1 MVLYT
6 HREAAIA
13 AVALMAGFSLIS
25 LFNNDAFTSMRQR
38 GWRLGAG
45 RSSLAKDD
53 AYDGDLNHIIA
64 HHGQGFANAQ
74 TKLHNAEV
82 LFKTIRAYEHEKED
96 YEHAP
101 EYERK
106 SRTPPDWRT
115 ALEWVG
121 LNDVFGGGGTS
132 GGVAPEGGSGG
143 LEGHPSARQVSSG
156 STSTKC
162 VPPDVHG
169 CKCDVSLPRMY
180 ALLVFSCAY
189 SSSLALIHGQRLAFE
204 IWAGRSVHGSETG
217 CAHAVA
223 LVLIKQ

>member
-121 LNDVFGGGGTS
+121 LNDS
-132 GGVAPEGGSGG
+132 IAP
-143 LEGHPSARQVSSG
+143 A
-156 STSTKC
+156 
-162 VPPDVHG
+162 
-169 CKCDVSLPRMY
+169 
-180 ALLVFSCAY
+180 
-189 SSSLALIHGQRLAFE
+189 
-204 IWAGRSVHGSETG
+204 
-217 CAHAVA
+217 
-223 LVLIKQ
+223 

>member
-1 MVLYT
+1 MERGEAKLVIHGPARVRVNQTPRERGLSLPPPSQPPPLVSMVRYRAT
-6 HREAAIA
+6 EAAIA
-13 AVALMAGFSLIS
+13 AVALVTGFSLVS
-25 LFNNDAFTSMRQR
+25 LFNNNAFTSMRQR
-38 GWRLGAG
+38 GLGAG

-64 HHGQGFANAQ
+64 HHGHGFANAQ

-106 SRTPPDWRT
+106 SRTPPDWIT

-121 LNDVFGGGGTS
+121 LQDVFGGTS
-132 GGVAPEGGSGG
+132 GGIAPGGGSGVRG
-143 LEGHPSARQVSSG
+143 GHPSARRVSGGGS
-156 STSTKC
+156 STSSNC

-169 CKCDVSLPRMY
+169 CKCDVSLP
-180 ALLVFSCAY
+180 
-189 SSSLALIHGQRLAFE
+189 
-204 IWAGRSVHGSETG
+204 
-217 CAHAVA
+217 
-223 LVLIKQ
+223 